1 MSQLNEFLMRSLM
14 FVPAHNERLM
24 DSATRVAADVLLLDI
39 EDSVQP
45 RENKQVARDRILQY
59 LADGRFTGRCIFP
72 RVNDRESGELLRD
85 LMQLAV
91 PGITGFMY
99 PKSYTGQDVYF
110 IDKLLATIEYEKG
123 IPLGTFKLIPLI
135 ETSAAVLNAQE
146 ISQASDRVVA
156 IAFGCEDFVTDLQGV
171 HDAEGRSIFT
181 PRAMIA
187 MAARANGVIPI
198 DTVHIRVHDLAD
210 LEKNLRVAKDLG
222 YEGMLVLNPKELP
235 LVHQYFSPSA
245 EEVNNAKDLLRLA
258 KEAEA
263 EGRGVAVVG
272 NKFIGPP
279 MVLAARKVLHKAE
292 AIAKAGQP

>member
-1 MSQLNEFLMRSLM
+1 MKKDCDFLMRSLM

-24 DSATRVAADVLLLDI
+24 ASAARTQADVLLLDI

-45 RENKQVARDRILQY
+45 QGNKQVARETVLDY
-59 LADGRFTGRCIFP
+59 LADGKLEGRKIFP

-85 LMQLAV
+85 LMQLTV

-99 PKSYTGQDVYF
+99 PKSQTGRDVYF
-110 IDKLLATIEYEKG
+110 VDKLLDTIEYEKG
-123 IPLGTFKLIPLI
+123 IPPGTFKLIPLI
-135 ETSAAVLNAQE
+135 ETTSAVLHAEE
-146 ISQASDRVVA
+146 IASASDRVVA
-156 IAFGCEDFVTDLQGV
+156 IAFGCEDFVTDLQGI
-171 HDAEGRSIFT
+171 HDADGQSIFT

-187 MAARANGVIPI
+187 MAARAAGVVPV
-198 DTVHIRVHDLAD
+198 DTVHIRVHDLKD
-210 LEKNLRVAKDLG
+210 LERNLRVAKDLG

-245 EEVNNAKDLLRLA
+245 QEVENAKELLRLA

-263 EGRGVAVVG
+263 EGKGVAVVS

-279 MVLAARKVLHKAE
+279 MVLAAKKVL
-292 AIAKAGQP
+292 AKHAMAKGK